1 MASFIGGFLLA
12 YLLSISFTDEIRQDY
27 SSISKLV
34 DYSYD
39 FGFGTLIPGMRY
51 NTSIRAAWAIPDLA
65 LEGLD
70 GKSLTVKVTAS
81 SEQNSSVY
89 FATQDSEQAKEASA
103 YLLCYVQNSACA
115 NTSVLAAEIP
125 AYILAK
131 EGENAS
137 LKISLKSEIVEGQ
150 TAGAG
155 DGFDIFGSL
164 RSIFQP
170 NESGNRSDE
179 KPYGGADLLNL
190 TGNLSDG
197 NFLDTLKPNGDAH
210 DPIAFLRQNTLIS
223 IGALVIVI
231 VITGAYLLNTKD

>member
-1 MASFIGGFLLA
+1 MASFIGGLFLA
-12 YLLSISFTDEIRQDY
+12 YLLSISFTDEIRQNY
-27 SSISKLV
+27 SSVSKLV

-51 NTSIRAAWAIPDLA
+51 NTSIRASWAIPDSALA
-65 LEGLD
+65 GLEG
-70 GKSLTVKVTAS
+70 KSVAIKVTAS

-89 FATQDSEQAKEASA
+89 FATQDNGQAKEAFA
-103 YLLCYVQNSACA
+103 YLMCDVQNGTCA
-115 NTSVLAAEIP
+115 NTSVLTAEIP

-131 EGENAS
+131 ENENAS
-137 LKISLKSEIVEGQ
+137 LKISLKSEIVDYQ
-150 TAGAG
+150 QAGAG
-155 DGFDIFGSL
+155 GEFDIFGSL
-164 RSIFQP
+164 RNIFQP
-170 NESGNRSDE
+170 NGSENKSDE
-179 KPYGGADLLNL
+179 KQNGGNDFLNF